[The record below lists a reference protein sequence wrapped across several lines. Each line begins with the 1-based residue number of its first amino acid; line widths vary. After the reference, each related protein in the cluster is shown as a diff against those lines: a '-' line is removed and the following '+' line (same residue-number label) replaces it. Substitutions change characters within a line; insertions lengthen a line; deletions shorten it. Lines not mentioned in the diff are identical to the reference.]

1 MEDKELQQLIEAKL
15 WQLEN
20 QRQQEEIASRIGHKK
35 IVWPWWLATAAAAAI
50 LAAVLL
56 SPVLF
61 DGREETAPILI
72 ADANPDNSKRAEL
85 TSSSPLP
92 GSEGDMACD
101 RSGAKLGEGDPRNEG
116 GGVCL
121 TIKKHT
127 PPSALRAATPSLPGS
142 KGDMACDRSGANLEG
157 VLADAVHFSTQST
170 DHIDSADNPELST
183 PTTPRVH
190 TRRSNR
196 LGDVKKAPEKPQV
209 PALIAHYIDIPDT
222 VLFTSNIV
230 INLK

>member
-1 MEDKELQQLIEAKL
+1 MEDKELQQLIEAKR

-20 QRQQEEIASRIGHKK
+20 QRQQEEIASRIGRKK
-35 IVWPWWLATAAAAAI
+35 NVWPWWLGTAAAAAL

-61 DGREETAPILI
+61 GGKEDTSTPLI
-72 ADANPDNSKRAEL
+72 AKENVKTVHS
-85 TSSSPLP
+85 SSSPN
-92 GSEGDMACD
+92 
-101 RSGAKLGEGDPRNEG
+101 LGREMPVAFRAEPCVLAGDPRNEG
-116 GGVCL
+116 GGVCQ
-121 TIKKHT
+121 TADKHT
-127 PPSALRAATPSLPGS
+127 PLSALRAATPSLPGS
-142 KGDMACDRSGANLEG
+142 VGDMACDRSGANLEG
-157 VLADAVHFSTQST
+157 ELADAVPFSAQST
-170 DHIDSADNPELST
+170 DNADSTITQNPSISST
-183 PTTPRVH
+183 APRVH

-196 LGDVKKAPEKPQV
+196 LGDIKNAPEEPQV

>member
-1 MEDKELQQLIEAKL
+1 MNPL
-15 WQLEN
+15 
-20 QRQQEEIASRIGHKK
+20 QEEIASRIGHKK

-61 DGREETAPILI
+61 SGKEELVAITDAPKNIMGATEHI
-72 ADANPDNSKRAEL
+72 HP
-85 TSSSPLP
+85 SSSPL
-92 GSEGDMACD
+92 
-101 RSGAKLGEGDPRNEG
+101 LGEGDPRNEG

-121 TIKKHT
+121 TNNKHT

-157 VLADAVHFSTQST
+157 ELADAIIGETITISTLDST
-170 DHIDSADNPELST
+170 LMAS

-196 LGDVKKAPEKPQV
+196 LGDVRKAPEKPQV
-209 PALIAHYIDIPDT
+209 PALIAHYLNIPDT